1 MTLHLYLV
9 YVATCIVIVI
19 VPGPTVTL
27 VVANSLRHGARAGL
41 LNVAGSQLGFM
52 LMIGIVLAG
61 LASLI
66 EALGWWF
73 DWIRFAGA
81 AYLVWLGIRLLRSSG
96 SLGGPQPAQGPS
108 EAPSE
113 APRQGASQGAS
124 QGSSQG
130 SSQGPRVGFFAQG
143 FLVMVSNPKA
153 LLLFGALFP
162 QFVSP
167 SANYVGQ
174 VLLMGVTAMVIAFAS
189 DTAYVIVASRAAGL
203 LSKRRMRLLSQA
215 SGLCLVG
222 GGAWLALSRSR

>member
-1 MTLHLYLV
+1 MALHLYLA

-41 LNVAGSQLGFM
+41 LNVAGSQLGFT

-73 DWIRFAGA
+73 DWVRFAGA
-81 AYLVWLGIRLLRSSG
+81 AYLVWLGIKLLRSSG
-96 SLGGPQPAQGPS
+96 ALV
-108 EAPSE
+108 
-113 APRQGASQGAS
+113 APRSAQEGRQEPH
-124 QGSSQG
+124 QEPR
-130 SSQGPRVGFFAQG
+130 QGPRVGFFLQG
-143 FLVMVSNPKA
+143 FLVMMSNPKA

-162 QFVSP
+162 QFIDP
-167 SANYVGQ
+167 SGNYVRQ
-174 VLLMGVTAMVIAFAS
+174 VLLLGVTAMVIALVS
-189 DTAYVIVASRAAGL
+189 DSAYVLVASRAAGL
-203 LSKRRMRLLSQA
+203 LSTRRMRLLSRA
-215 SGLCLVG
+215 SGLCLIG

>member
-1 MTLHLYLV
+1 MTFHLYLA
-9 YVATCIVIVI
+9 YVATCFIIVI

-41 LNVAGSQLGFM
+41 LNVAGSQLGFT

-81 AYLVWLGIRLLRSSG
+81 AYLVWLGIRLLRSPG
-96 SLGGPQPAQGPS
+96 SLAVPKAGREQ
-108 EAPSE
+108 
-113 APRQGASQGAS
+113 R
-124 QGSSQG
+124 
-130 SSQGPRVGFFAQG
+130 QGPRGGFFLQG

-162 QFVSP
+162 QFIDRSG
-167 SANYVGQ
+167 NYVAQ
-174 VLLMGVTAMVIAFAS
+174 VLLMGVTSMMIALVS

-203 LSKRRMRLLSQA
+203 LSTHRIRLLSRA
-215 SGLCLVG
+215 SGLCLIG

>member
-1 MTLHLYLV
+1 MKREGDSAVTLHMYLA
-9 YVATCIVIVI
+9 YAATCFIIVI

-41 LNVAGSQLGFM
+41 LNVAGSQLGFT

-73 DWIRFAGA
+73 DWIRLAGA

-96 SLGGPQPAQGPS
+96 ALAVPQSAQT
-108 EAPSE
+108 
-113 APRQGASQGAS
+113 PRP
-124 QGSSQG
+124 GSNN
-130 SSQGPRVGFFAQG
+130 GPRLGFFVQG

-162 QFVSP
+162 QFIDRGG
-167 SANYVGQ
+167 NYVVQ
-174 VLLMGVTAMVIAFAS
+174 VLVMGVTAMVIALVS

-203 LSKRRMRLLSQA
+203 LSARRMRVLSRA
-215 SGLCLVG
+215 SGLCLIG